1 MTDAALAVPARPPR
15 LPPPLRFL
23 RALQDNFISVW
34 PDSAYRD
41 PVTAIK
47 IGTRRMFAANSP
59 ELAKHVL
66 LDNAGNYHKTPV
78 ARRLLAPALGQGLLT
93 AEDEVWKRHRQLV
106 APMFAP
112 RRIALLADAMVE
124 ETTRYLARWRRL
136 EGAPF
141 DLTEAMV
148 AITLEIITRT
158 MFSAESQEET
168 ATIAADMDN
177 YQKILRPSV
186 LDFIGA
192 PNWVPRPGTR
202 AAKAIGNRLTETI
215 ARMIARR
222 RALGEAR
229 DDLLGLLL
237 EAVDRGD
244 LSDREI
250 RDEIATV
257 FTAGHETTAVTL
269 SWLFYLLDQRPEV
282 EAQLL
287 AEIDTVLGERAATAA
302 DIERLPYARM
312 VIDEAMRLYP
322 PAHSMTRFAL
332 GPDRLGDVAIPAHSV
347 VIVSPWLIH
356 RNPALWPDPERF
368 VPERFSAAQS
378 AGRPRYSFLP
388 FGAGPRICIGAG
400 FAITEA
406 VLVLVTILQRWRIRL
421 DPDHPVEPVA
431 LITLRPRYGLKA
443 TAVPRGA
450 AFDMTISS
458 RGQT

>member
-1 MTDAALAVPARPPR
+1 MTDLALASPFRPPR
-15 LPPPLRFL
+15 LPPPLQFL

-41 PVTAIK
+41 PVTAVK
-47 IGTRRMFAANSP
+47 IGTRRMFAINSP
-59 ELAKHVL
+59 DLAKHVL

-78 ARRLLAPALGQGLLT
+78 ARRLFAPALGEGLLT

-112 RRIALLADAMVE
+112 RRIASLGDAMVD
-124 ETTRYLARWRRL
+124 ETARYLDAWQRL
-136 EGAPF
+136 KGAEF

-148 AITLEIITRT
+148 AITLAIITRT

-168 ATIAADMDN
+168 ATIAADMDH

-186 LDFIGA
+186 LDFFGV

-202 AAKAIGNRLTETI
+202 QAQRIGDRLTETI
-215 ARMIARR
+215 ASMIARR
-222 RALGEAR
+222 RTLAAAR

-244 LSDREI
+244 LSAREI

-269 SWLFYLLDQRPEV
+269 SWLFYVLDRRPEI
-282 EAQLL
+282 EARLL
-287 AEIDTVLGERAATAA
+287 AEIDGVLGARPATAA
-302 DIERLPYARM
+302 DIGRIPYARM

-322 PAHSMTRFAL
+322 PAHTITRLAL
-332 GPDRLGDVAIPAHSV
+332 GPDRLGDVAIPAKSV
-347 VIVSPWLIH
+347 VIISPWLIH

-368 VPERFSAAQS
+368 DPERFSPARS
-378 AGRPRYSFLP
+378 EGRARYSFIP

-406 VLVLVTILQRWRIRL
+406 VLVLVTILQHWRVRL
-421 DPDHPVEPVA
+421 VPDHPVEPVA
-431 LITLRPRYGLKA
+431 LITLRPRHGLKA
-443 TAVPRGA
+443 TAAPRV
-450 AFDMTISS
+450 
-458 RGQT
+458 REL

>member
-1 MTDAALAVPARPPR
+1 MTDTALAAPIRPPR
-15 LPPPLRFL
+15 LPPPLQFL

-47 IGTRRMFAANSP
+47 IGARRMFAANAP

-93 AEDEVWKRHRQLV
+93 SEDEVWKRHRQLI

-112 RRIALLADAMVE
+112 RRISLLGDAMVE
-124 ETTRYLARWRRL
+124 ETALYLERWQGL
-136 EGAPF
+136 QGAPF

-148 AITLEIITRT
+148 AITLAIITRT

-168 ATIAADMDN
+168 ASIAADMHH
-177 YQKILRPSV
+177 YQNILRPSL
-186 LDFIGA
+186 LDFIGV

-202 AAKAIGNRLTETI
+202 AAQQIGDGLTATI

-222 RALGEAR
+222 RALGTGR

-244 LSDREI
+244 LSAREI

-257 FTAGHETTAVTL
+257 FTAGHETTAMTL
-269 SWLFYLLDQRPEV
+269 SWLFYLLDRRPEI
-282 EAQLL
+282 ETKLL
-287 AEIDTVLGERAATAA
+287 AEIDTVLGDRAATAA

-322 PAHSMTRFAL
+322 PAHSITRLAL
-332 GPDRLGDVAIPAHSV
+332 GCDRLGDVEIPAHSV

-356 RNPALWPDPERF
+356 RNPIFWPDPERF
-368 VPERFSAAQS
+368 DPERFSPARS
-378 AGRPRYSFLP
+378 EGRARYSFLP

-406 VLVLVTILQRWRIRL
+406 VLVLATILQRWRVRL
-421 DPDHPVEPVA
+421 VPDHPVEPVA
-431 LITLRPRYGLKA
+431 LITLRPRFGLKA
-443 TAVPRGA
+443 TAVPRRPTMTMTA
-450 AFDMTISS
+450 A
-458 RGQT
+458 

>member
-1 MTDAALAVPARPPR
+1 MTDSALASPIRPPR
-15 LPPPLRFL
+15 LPPPLQFL

-41 PVTAIK
+41 PITAIK

-59 ELAKHVL
+59 EFAKHVL

-112 RRIALLADAMVE
+112 RRISLLGDAMVE
-124 ETTRYLARWRRL
+124 ETNLYLERWQRL
-136 EGAPF
+136 EGSVF

-148 AITLEIITRT
+148 AITLGIITRT
-158 MFSAESQEET
+158 MFSAESQDET
-168 ATIAADMDN
+168 ASIAADMDQ
-177 YQKILRPSV
+177 YQRILRPSL

-202 AAKAIGNRLTETI
+202 AAQRIGDDLTATI

-222 RALGEAR
+222 RGLGEAR

-244 LSDREI
+244 LSAREI

-269 SWLFYLLDQRPEV
+269 SWIFYLLDQRPEI
-282 EAQLL
+282 ETRLM
-287 AEIDTVLGERAATAA
+287 AEIDAVLGGRAATAA

-322 PAHSMTRFAL
+322 PAHSITRLAL
-332 GPDRLGDVAIPAHSV
+332 APDRLGDIVIPAHSV

-356 RNPALWPDPERF
+356 RNPTLWPDPERF
-368 VPERFSAAQS
+368 DPERFSPARS
-378 AGRPRYSFLP
+378 EGRPRYSFLP
-388 FGAGPRICIGAG
+388 FGAGPRICLGAG

-406 VLVLVTILQRWRIRL
+406 VLVLATILQRWRVRL
-421 DPDHPVEPVA
+421 VPEHPVEPVA
-431 LITLRPRYGLKA
+431 LITLRPRHGLKA
-443 TAVPRGA
+443 TAVPRGPVLARA
-450 AFDMTISS
+450 AE
-458 RGQT
+458 